1 MIQAPTDPTPCA
13 GVISPART
21 TGRLPGFRRNG
32 VNAVSIAATV
42 VLSGLVAGCQ
52 GTPPAPDVTVIDA
65 SSVQPV
71 TSTASLDARETPP
84 TAVAPQP
91 PADNRALAVTAP
103 DPTRASD
110 DLWMRMRAGFAL
122 EDAEE
127 DAVNAQWKWYGR
139 HPSYIDRTFE
149 RSRPYIHYI
158 VEELERRGLPLEFA
172 LLPVVESAYDAFA
185 YSHGRAAGL
194 WQIIPSTG
202 RRFGLKQNWWYDGRR
217 DVVAATE
224 AALDYLSFLH
234 DEFDG
239 DWLLAVAGYN
249 AGEGNV
255 RKAVRRNRREGKP
268 VDFWHLK
275 LPRETRA
282 YVPKLLALRRLVL
295 DPAAAGVTLPPLPQQ
310 PYFARVELDGQI
322 DLALAAELAG
332 IDVDDVYRLNPGFNR
347 WATDPDGPHRL
358 LVPAH
363 AAPALASALADLPVA
378 ERVRWKRY
386 EIKPG
391 DTLSTIASAHQTST
405 RELKRANS
413 LTSSRIRAGKTLL
426 IPTASRPLDDYA
438 LSADARLA
446 KMTDSARS
454 RGATAYTVRPG
465 DSLWTI
471 ARDHGVKVR
480 ALARW
485 NGMAPGDTLSVGR
498 ELVISDAR
506 RRPSATG
513 AADTTRRITYT
524 VRNGDSLWRIGS
536 KFRVS
541 VTQLRRWNKLDKS
554 RVLRPGQRLVMY
566 VDVAEQTAG
575 G

>member
-1 MIQAPTDPTPCA
+1 MIEAQTDPSPRASAC
-13 GVISPART
+13 SPAEPC
-21 TGRLPGFRRNG
+21 GRPPGLRRLGALVVAIGTLG
-32 VNAVSIAATV
+32 V
-42 VLSGLVAGCQ
+42 GCQ
-52 GTPPAPDVTVIDA
+52 AAPPTADVTVVA
-65 SSVQPV
+65 AASVQPV
-71 TSTASLDARETPP
+71 TTSASLDAREP
-84 TAVAPQP
+84 AP
-91 PADNRALAVTAP
+91 PADPAITVLPSTPSIDRQAAGPAANLP
-103 DPTRASD
+103 PE
-110 DLWMRMRAGFAL
+110 DLWTRMRTGFVL
-122 EDAEE
+122 DDVDE
-127 DAVNAQWKWYGR
+127 DAVASQWQWYGR
-139 HPSYIDRTFE
+139 HQSYIDRTFE

-158 VEELERRGLPLEFA
+158 VTELERRDMPLEFA

-224 AALDYLSFLH
+224 AALDYLTFLH

-239 DWLLAVAGYN
+239 DWLLAIAGYN

-255 RKAVRRNRREGKP
+255 RKAIRRNVRAGKP
-268 VDFWHLK
+268 IDFWNLK

-295 DPAAAGVTLPPLPQQ
+295 DPAAAGVSLPTLPTQ
-310 PYFARVELDGQI
+310 PHFARVALDGQI

-332 IDVDDVYRLNPGFNR
+332 IAVDDVYRLNPGFNR

-358 LVPAH
+358 LVPAE
-363 AAPALASALADLPVA
+363 AAPTLIDALADLPA
-378 ERVRWKRY
+378 SERVRWKRY
-386 EIKPG
+386 VIQPG
-391 DTLSTIASAHQTST
+391 DALSTIASAHQTST
-405 RELKRANS
+405 KELKRVNGLS
-413 LTSSRIRAGKTLL
+413 SSRIRAGKTLL
-426 IPTASRPLDDYA
+426 IPTASQPLDQYN

-446 KMTDSARS
+446 RVTGSARS
-454 RGATAYTVRPG
+454 RGATTYAVRPG

-471 ARDHGVKVR
+471 ARAHGVEVR

-506 RRPSATG
+506 RRPASSG
-513 AADTTRRITYT
+513 AGDTTRRVTYT